1 MTFNLSLFLH
11 EVLYTA
17 YLLASW
23 LCLTW
28 LIRFVELVCCALF
41 SSFCF
46 ELYNSFNTSALVQ
59 CQIGISALHGGFLP
73 AHISCQPQLQPCN
86 SCRLS
91 ISAAQNSSSNEI
103 LYVILYS

>member
-46 ELYNSFNTSALVQ
+46 ELYNSFNNNWGLE
-59 CQIGISALHGGFLP
+59 L
-73 AHISCQPQLQPCN
+73 
-86 SCRLS
+86 SCRFLDS
-91 ISAAQNSSSNEI
+91 VCEFQWEYEWVAVSLKRNITYNI
-103 LYVILYS
+103 CFFL

>member
-46 ELYNSFNTSALVQ
+46 ELYNSFNRPEEYLEK
-59 CQIGISALHGGFLP
+59 
-73 AHISCQPQLQPCN
+73 N
-86 SCRLS
+86 S
-91 ISAAQNSSSNEI
+91 
-103 LYVILYS
+103 

>member
-46 ELYNSFNTSALVQ
+46 ELYNSFNNTNIVNIENRYVQ
-59 CQIGISALHGGFLP
+59 PL
-73 AHISCQPQLQPCN
+73 
-86 SCRLS
+86 
-91 ISAAQNSSSNEI
+91 EI
-103 LYVILYS
+103 LVSIANSLLIR

>member
-46 ELYNSFNTSALVQ
+46 ELYNSFNNICQCDNNDWRVCMLV
-59 CQIGISALHGGFLP
+59 L
-73 AHISCQPQLQPCN
+73 
-86 SCRLS
+86 RLC
-91 ISAAQNSSSNEI
+91 
-103 LYVILYS
+103 LRD

>member
-46 ELYNSFNTSALVQ
+46 ELYNSFNSLLYFFKYLLEQ
-59 CQIGISALHGGFLP
+59 L
-73 AHISCQPQLQPCN
+73 SCCN
-86 SCRLS
+86 RELS
-91 ISAAQNSSSNEI
+91 NN
-103 LYVILYS
+103 

>member
-46 ELYNSFNTSALVQ
+46 ELYNSFNTEDV
-59 CQIGISALHGGFLP
+59 IISKFLNYWS
-73 AHISCQPQLQPCN
+73 IVF
-86 SCRLS
+86 RLF
-91 ISAAQNSSSNEI
+91 
-103 LYVILYS
+103 LFKP